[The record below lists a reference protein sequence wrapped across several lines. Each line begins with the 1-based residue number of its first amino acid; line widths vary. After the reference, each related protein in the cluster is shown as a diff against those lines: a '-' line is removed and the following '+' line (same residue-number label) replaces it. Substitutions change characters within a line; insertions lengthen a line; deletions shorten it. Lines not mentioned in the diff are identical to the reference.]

1 MRLKSIVLVAAG
13 IVVLAAAG
21 LGVFLATFDVDR
33 YRPEIAAAFKDA
45 TGRELTLGGP
55 LKLAI
60 SLTPAV
66 EARDVK
72 IANAAWGS
80 RPDMV
85 RLARVAVT
93 VELVPLLSGELRVSR
108 ATVEGL
114 DVLLETS
121 IRGEP
126 NWVFGPAGTA
136 KPGGAGAKPGAGRSL
151 PVLGEVELSNS
162 TVAYRDGASG
172 TTHVVA
178 LKRVGAKAR
187 HLDAPLALTV
197 DGAYGAA
204 PFALDA
210 TIDSLTKLA
219 GGDPVSF
226 SLNANA
232 LDVALKV
239 NGKLT
244 GLTAKPEY
252 EVQVA
257 ASADALTKVE
267 GALGASL
274 PLAGPIK
281 FAAQVKGSP
290 TRAVISGLDLK
301 IGISDLGGTIAA
313 DLGGRRPAVAAD
325 LKAKKI
331 DLASFQPTARS
342 GAAKPAPAKA
352 AAKDRVFS
360 NDPID
365 VSVLNALDAK
375 VGLAIDELVV
385 RPGAAVRA
393 VSLKLD
399 LANGIAILKPL
410 AATVA
415 GSQLVGEATIDARKA
430 VFDVAVAVKA
440 PKVDLAQAMAFA
452 GSPGLVESKGDVA
465 IDLKTRGS
473 SLAQLMGGLDGTIR
487 AMAGEGRLKTTVIDD
502 LVGGASAIIG
512 TLVAGK
518 RDATALTCAAVSF
531 DVKKGVA
538 TAKALLIDT
547 EFSTVAGEGSAD
559 LGNETLDL
567 KVSPKPKG
575 VTLNVAVP
583 IKIKGTFAAPSIG
596 PDELA
601 AARKIGGLIGAF
613 AFPPAALLG
622 LGEVGGN
629 DNQCLKLAAGDAKGS
644 GAAAGA
650 EGGAKPPAS
659 PVEKATDGVKGAVE
673 GVGRGIRNL
682 FGGSKQ

>member
-1 MRLKSIVLVAAG
+1 MRLKSIVLIAAG
-13 IVVLAAAG
+13 VLVLAAVG
-21 LGVFLATFDVDR
+21 LGVFLATLDVDR
-33 YRPEIAAAFKDA
+33 YRPEIAAAFKEA
-45 TGRELTLGGP
+45 TGRELILGGP

-72 IANAAWGS
+72 VANAAWGS

-93 VELVPLLSGELRVSR
+93 VELIPLLSGELRVSR
-108 ATVEGL
+108 ATVDGL

-121 IRGEP
+121 GRGEP
-126 NWVFGPAGTA
+126 NWVFGTAGTT
-136 KPGGAGAKPGAGRSL
+136 KPGGSNAKPGAGGSL
-151 PVLGEVELSNS
+151 PIVGAVEVNDS
-162 TVAYRDGASG
+162 TIAYRDGATG
-172 TTHVVA
+172 KTHVVA

-197 DGAYGAA
+197 DGAYGAT

-210 TIDSLTKLA
+210 TIDSLAKLA
-219 GGDPVSF
+219 DGDPVGF

-232 LDVALKV
+232 FDVALKL

-244 GLTAKPEY
+244 GPAARPEY
-252 EVQVA
+252 EVQIA
-257 ASADALTKVE
+257 LSADALTKFE
-267 GALGASL
+267 SAIGASL
-274 PLAGPIK
+274 PLTGPIK
-281 FAAQVKGSP
+281 VAAQVKGSP
-290 TRAVISGLDLK
+290 TKAVISGLDLK
-301 IGISDLGGTIAA
+301 IGASDLGGTIAA

-325 LKAKKI
+325 LKATKV
-331 DLASFQPTARS
+331 DLASFQPAARS

-365 VSVLNALDAK
+365 VSALNALDAK
-375 VGLAIDELVV
+375 IGIAIDELVV
-385 RPGAAVRA
+385 GPGAVVRA

-399 LANGIAILKPL
+399 LANGIATLKPL
-410 AATVA
+410 AASVA

-430 VFDVAVAVKA
+430 VFDVALGLKA
-440 PKVDLAQAMAFA
+440 PKVDLGQAMAFA
-452 GSPGLVESKGDVA
+452 GSPGLVEGKGDVA

-473 SLAQLMGGLDGTIR
+473 SLAQLMGGLDGTVR
-487 AMAGEGRLKTTVIDD
+487 AMTGEGRLKTTLIDD

-531 DVKKGVA
+531 DLKKGVA

-559 LGNETLDL
+559 LGAETLDL

-583 IKIKGTFAAPSIG
+583 IKIKGTFANPSVG

-622 LGEVGGN
+622 LARS
-629 DNQCLKLAAGDAKGS
+629 AATTISA
-644 GAAAGA
+644 
-650 EGGAKPPAS
+650 
-659 PVEKATDGVKGAVE
+659 
-673 GVGRGIRNL
+673 
-682 FGGSKQ
+682 